1 MIPPEQY
8 SFIYVHLMLVLIF
21 LTLMSYAQ
29 GGVKGFNRTAH
40 ILVPVFLII
49 YLGTRPIAP
58 VFVDMMTYAQSFEV
72 AAKGGTVYYT
82 EPLFK
87 SLMEGLSLVTTVEV
101 FFFVCALIYILPIAA
116 GLKYK
121 HGNFAYGALLA
132 TITSFSFFTYGVNG
146 IRNGMA
152 TSILFAAIAASNRK
166 IFFAI
171 IAIAAI
177 GMHTSVAVPV
187 LFYALTYLNANVVL
201 YALLWVS
208 ALIFTVITSGATAT
222 YLSTLLSS
230 SEDNRVGYLLK
241 QGDDKGG
248 FRLDF
253 ILYGIVPVIIS
264 YLWANP
270 KIKKDPFYRRMMC
283 AYLAT
288 NAFWLLAM
296 YAAFS
301 NRFAYLSWFIMPW
314 LIVYPFI
321 PNEDKTAGGSTQKFE
336 TGKFAAMIV
345 GQFALTYLFTV
356 IIYPNR

>member
-1 MIPPEQY
+1 MIPPELY
-8 SFIYVHLMLVLIF
+8 SFIYVHLMLVLI
-21 LTLMSYAQ
+21 LITLMSYAQ
-29 GGVKGFNRTAH
+29 GGVKGFNQTGH
-40 ILVPVFLII
+40 ILVPVFLVI

-58 VFVDMMTYAQSFEV
+58 VFVDMMTYAQSFEI
-72 AAKGGTVYYT
+72 AAKGGPVYYT

-87 SLMEGLSLVTTVEV
+87 SLMEGLSLVTSVEV
-101 FFFVCALIYILPIAA
+101 FFLVCAFIYVIPIAA

-152 TSILFAAIAASNRK
+152 TSILLAAIAAGNRK
-166 IFFAI
+166 FIFAI
-171 IAIAAI
+171 IALAAI
-177 GMHTSVAVPV
+177 SMHTSVAVPA
-187 LFYALTYLNANVVL
+187 LFYALTYLNANVML
-201 YALLWVS
+201 YTFLWVS
-208 ALIFTVITSGATAT
+208 ALTFTVITSGATAAF
-222 YLSTLLSS
+222 LSTILSS
-230 SEDNRVGYLLK
+230 SEDNRVGYLVK

-253 ILYGIVPVIIS
+253 LLYGIVPVIIS
-264 YLWANP
+264 YHWANP
-270 KIKKDPFYRRMMC
+270 KIKKDPFYRRMLC
-283 AYLAT
+283 TYLAT
-288 NAFWLLAM
+288 NAFWILAM

-321 PNEDKTAGGSTQKFE
+321 PNDDQATGGGVQKFE
-336 TGKFAAMIV
+336 SNKFAAMIV